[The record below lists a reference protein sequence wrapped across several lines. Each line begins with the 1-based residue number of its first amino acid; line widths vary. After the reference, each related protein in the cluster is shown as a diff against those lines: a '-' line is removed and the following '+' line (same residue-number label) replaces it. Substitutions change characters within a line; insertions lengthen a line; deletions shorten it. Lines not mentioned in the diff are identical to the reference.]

1 MKSNKQAMRER
12 IKNAP
17 DQDALSKVEASL
29 ERLYNNGIF
38 TANQLLELDHEMV
51 HRSNVIEQEDKTLNA
66 IHEYNQRLE
75 RL

>member
-1 MKSNKQAMRER
+1 MKSNIQSMRER

-17 DQDALSKVEASL
+17 DQDALSKVGASL

-38 TANQLLELDHEMV
+38 TAEQLLELDHELF
-51 HRSNVIEQEDKTLNA
+51 HRFHVIEQEDKTLNA
-66 IHEYNQRLE
+66 INEYNQRFE